1 MQTIEDAFEKSKF
14 KDFASI
20 QADNLRRNL
29 GRKIKQ
35 VRPVRLRINTS

>member
-1 MQTIEDAFEKSKF
+1 MQTIEDAFRKSKF

-20 QADNLRRNL
+20 QADNL

-35 VRPVRLRINTS
+35 VRPVRLCINTS